1 MLQQQYARQADKA
14 GNSVRPVVA
23 FLSEEE
29 LKQSIQPGI
38 QEKADRL
45 GIVFKQE
52 FFCPD
57 SNIQSHT
64 AQLHYAVELARDP
77 EFIKARRALNDLQ
90 EDMTAKGYTD
100 RQAIEK
106 MKDLLSEYQKA
117 QRKATWERA
126 KRFGFIVLE
135 LAVPGA
141 KELGLIS
148 SMAALG
154 AEGGIKIVDWAL
166 GCHPEPNTP
175 GLQAA
180 AAIHTANKELS
191 LKALAHRAG

>member
-1 MLQQQYARQADKA
+1 
-14 GNSVRPVVA
+14 
-23 FLSEEE
+23 
-29 LKQSIQPGI
+29 
-38 QEKADRL
+38 
-45 GIVFKQE
+45 
-52 FFCPD
+52 
-57 SNIQSHT
+57 
-64 AQLHYAVELARDP
+64 LHYAVELARDP